1 MKFIRFN
8 NMNKKIALY
17 FASALFLSL
26 PTLSWAFSIGELA
39 DNIYAPTAFV
49 TKFVIFGCYA
59 VGIALALAGI
69 MQYKNHQ
76 QNAKLVPLSVPI
88 TLFILS
94 GILLILPF
102 ISKQGG
108 GSWSAAEK
116 VKQEERVIPDTSP
129 FASGGTDNKNK
140 PFASPPPASSEET
153 PAEQTPAEETSE
165 HWSTKH

>member
-1 MKFIRFN
+1 MKRIQLGLV
-8 NMNKKIALY
+8 AGLV
-17 FASALFLSL
+17 LGL

-76 QNAKLVPLSVPI
+76 QNPKLVPLSIPI
-88 TLFILS
+88 TLFVLS
-94 GILLILPF
+94 GVLLLLPLA
-102 ISKQGG
+102 SKQGG

-116 VKQEERVIPDTSP
+116 TKQEEKYIPNTTPFSTGSGSQSP
-129 FASGGTDNKNK
+129 A
-140 PFASPPPASSEET
+140 AT
-153 PAEQTPAEETSE
+153 PAEGSTDNSAVPPAEEE
-165 HWSTKH
+165 PKHWSTKP